1 MIRSRSTLLTGETL
15 AMTPTFNENEKEVYP
30 ATLSPTNSAK
40 SPVGSK
46 ILKLLLFVS
55 SAGIFAYLFIFVGTN
70 PIKSKIKRTRTAPEN
85 FEKLT
90 VVMNTFK
97 RNDYMT
103 GMYSSTTKLPMMIL
117 IWIVL
122 IHRRNWILFSM
133 WSSKEYIRDMERKAA
148 TAFGYRE
155 KVFQWKWSK
164 GKLVSRK
171 KLEEMAI

>member
-1 MIRSRSTLLTGETL
+1 MIRSRSTLLTSETL

-55 SAGIFAYLFIFVGTN
+55 IAGIFAYLFIFVGTN

-103 GMYSSTTKLPMMIL
+103 GMYSSTT
-117 IWIVL
+117 
-122 IHRRNWILFSM
+122 
-133 WSSKEYIRDMERKAA
+133 
-148 TAFGYRE
+148 
-155 KVFQWKWSK
+155 
-164 GKLVSRK
+164 
-171 KLEEMAI
+171 